1 MMEFPPYDFEALN
14 ETDIREEI
22 IAPLLRSLGYRS
34 GTENN
39 VIREQP
45 LNYAKS
51 FLGRKKGS
59 DPVLRG
65 RADYICEVQQ
75 QVRWVIEAK
84 SPDAALDREVEEQSW
99 SYANHP
105 EIRAVYFCL
114 TNGREFK
121 IFQTNRGPEA
131 PAIFHSRYENLEK
144 ALSTI
149 HNILSPVA
157 ILRDYSAQAID
168 RGEPIGPGLRSIVR
182 VTNGSIT
189 FHKNTLGFQPLI
201 GLTMAIAEGSLERN
215 KEGRLEVYVET
226 MVPFQSL
233 QKLNERLGLH
243 SLRLKSDDL
252 SLSIDPAY
260 PSRFASTTS
269 HILPKGETVLD
280 LTTWRELPFPMNMN
294 VETQTI
300 AAGYL
305 GGHVFQGDFQA
316 LLLYKEI
323 GLRVGLEGSF
333 RLHLS

>member
-1 MMEFPPYDFEALN
+1 MEFPPYDFDALN
-14 ETDIREEI
+14 EADIREEI

-45 LNYAKS
+45 LNYPKS
-51 FLGRKKGS
+51 FLGCKKGS
-59 DPVLRG
+59 DPILRG

-84 SPDAALDREVEEQSW
+84 SPDAALDREAEEQSW

-131 PAIFHSRYENLEK
+131 LAIFHCRYEDMYK
-144 ALSTI
+144 ALSTV
-149 HNILSPVA
+149 HNILSPEA
-157 ILRDYSAQAID
+157 ILRDYPACAID
-168 RGEPIGPGLRSIVR
+168 NGEPIGPGLRSIVR

-189 FHKNTLGFQPLI
+189 FRKNTLGFQPLI
-201 GLTMAIAEGSLERN
+201 GLTMAITEGSLERN
-215 KEGRLEVYVET
+215 KEGRLEAYIET

-269 HILPKGETVLD
+269 HILPKGETGLD
-280 LTTWRELPFPMNMN
+280 LMTWQEVAFPMNMN

-305 GGHVFQGDFQA
+305 EGHVFQGDFST
-316 LLLYKEI
+316 LLLYQEI
-323 GLRVGLEGSF
+323 GLKVELEGSF
-333 RLHLS
+333 RVHLS

>member
-1 MMEFPPYDFEALN
+1 MRFPPYNFDTLN

-34 GTENN
+34 GTEND

-45 LNYAKS
+45 LNYPKS
-51 FLGRKKGS
+51 FLGLKKGS
-59 DPVLRG
+59 DPILRG

-84 SPDAALDREVEEQSW
+84 SPDAPLDQDAEEQSW

-121 IFQTNRGPEA
+121 IFKTNRGPEA
-131 PAIFHSRYENLEK
+131 SAIFHCRYEDLEK
-144 ALSTI
+144 NLDTI
-149 HNILSPVA
+149 HNILSPEA
-157 ILRDYSAQAID
+157 IIRDFPAQEID

-182 VTNGSIT
+182 VTNGAIT
-189 FHKNTLGFQPLI
+189 FQKNSLDFQPLI
-201 GLTMAIAEGSLERN
+201 GLTVTITEGSLERN
-215 KEGRLEVYVET
+215 IEGRLEGYLET

-243 SLRLKSDDL
+243 SLRLKSDDR
-252 SLSIDPAY
+252 SLSINPAH

-269 HILPKGETVLD
+269 HILPKGETGLD
-280 LTTWRELPFPMNMN
+280 LMTWREVPFPMNMN
-294 VETQTI
+294 VKTQTT
-300 AAGYL
+300 AVGYL
-305 GGHVFQGDFQA
+305 QGHVLQGEFQA
-316 LLLYKEI
+316 LLLFQDM
-323 GLRVGLEGSF
+323 GFQLGLEGSF